1 MIDPH
6 SGVPLHKQV
15 ADDLRARISGGEW
28 APGAQLPREV
38 DLAHAYGVG
47 LDTLREAYAAL
58 RSEGVIRP
66 GGPGKRASVP
76 PAGQRQRMVLP
87 ARAVLTVRMPT
98 PAERIEH
105 GIPPGVPVAE
115 VRHDGRTRLFR
126 GDEVD
131 WRGA

>member
-6 SGVPLHKQV
+6 SGVPLHRQV
-15 ADDLRARISGGEW
+15 ADDLRRRIAAAEW
-28 APGAQLPREV
+28 PPGAQLPREV
-38 DLAHAYGVG
+38 DLAHEYGVG
-47 LDTLREAYAAL
+47 LDTLRIAYQAL

-66 GGPGKRASVP
+66 GGPGRRASVP
-76 PAGQRQRMVLP
+76 AAVKRERMVLP

-98 PAERIEH
+98 PDEQREH